1 MQIRQQRPT
10 FGGAAAK
17 SMFLILMI
25 LTIAAPAMAIK
36 PQERQLPDFDAAG
49 GLMITPRT
57 ASLPTP
63 AQQAALRNL
72 ERDGDFDA
80 DVIFHEYTHGL
91 SNRLVGGPAN
101 TDCLGIGL
109 VGESGGMGKGWGDW
123 YAAVFTDDAAVAEYA
138 FGDGENGIRRFPMDN
153 APADFTYGSFCT
165 GPLTIP
171 SAIPCEVH
179 DGGEFWSSLLW
190 ETREA
195 MINRFHNRAYPA
207 TPFPTFT
214 DTSAAGNIRNAQ
226 GRTFDGSGSAAQ
238 IDRAAI
244 ENGAFSA
251 LFRVTD
257 GMKANAGPPT
267 FTPPTGTV
275 LLTVLADAL
284 QSQDL
289 ALTVRN
295 PLGVVVASSDTSLTP
310 EFAQVISVLH
320 GTYTLTVRNKASVP
334 APYQL
339 IIVPTVDLQLLSTK
353 PGGAGGGRLMATGS
367 STGN

>member
-1 MQIRQQRPT
+1 MRTGSARQGGFTYLGALFLLALTGLALAVTGDAWSVASRRARERELLWAGNQYVRALTAYRDQSPGARQFPMQ
-10 FGGAAAK
+10 
-17 SMFLILMI
+17 MEEL
-25 LTIAAPAMAIK
+25 
-36 PQERQLPDFDAAG
+36 
-49 GLMITPRT
+49 
-57 ASLPTP
+57 
-63 AQQAALRNL
+63 L
-72 ERDGDFDA
+72 ED
-80 DVIFHEYTHGL
+80 
-91 SNRLVGGPAN
+91 
-101 TDCLGIGL
+101 
-109 VGESGGMGKGWGDW
+109 
-123 YAAVFTDDAAVAEYA
+123 
-138 FGDGENGIRRFPMDN
+138 RRFPQPRHHLRQLHADPVAR
-153 APADFTYGSFCT
+153 APFV
-165 GPLTIP
+165 I
-171 SAIPCEVH
+171 
-179 DGGEFWSSLLW
+179 
-190 ETREA
+190 
-195 MINRFHNRAYPA
+195 
-207 TPFPTFT
+207 
-214 DTSAAGNIRNAQ
+214 IRNAQ

-267 FTPPTGTV
+267 FTPPTGTG